1 MKNDHN
7 AGNSWEF
14 NLDAISYLYSALGL
28 GYIIPFLFVLTI
40 VVFFH
45 ELGHFYAARRCGVTV
60 EVFSVGFGRAI
71 ASWYDKHGTQW
82 KIGWM
87 PLGGYV
93 KFQGDENEASVPDRE
108 ALEKLDD
115 GAREGTL
122 FFKPLWQ
129 RAIVVAAGPVANFIL
144 AILIF
149 ASLYTLFGQRVT
161 DPVVGVVAE
170 QSAAE
175 RAGMQVGDL
184 IVAIEGDEIST
195 FSEVRRL
202 VTVNA
207 NVPLLFSVVRD
218 GQELLL
224 TATPDRVLEVD
235 RFGNEY
241 HIGRLGVAVNASE
254 DSIRHVRYNPITAL
268 WMGVEESYFIVEQ
281 TFVVL
286 GRIIMGRES
295 AEQLG
300 GPIRIAQLSGQTA
313 TLGLIALINLT
324 AVLSVSIGLI
334 NLFPV
339 PMLDGGHLAFYAYE
353 AVAGKPL
360 PEKAQDIGMRI
371 GLAMVLTLFVFVTW
385 NDLSRLDIFQNLTTL
400 FG

>member
-1 MKNDHN
+1 MDT
-7 AGNSWEF
+7 
-14 NLDAISYLYSALGL
+14 ISYLYSLLGL
-28 GYIIPFLFVLTI
+28 SYIVPFLFVLTI

-45 ELGHFYAARRCGVTV
+45 ELGHFYAARRCGVKV
-60 EVFSVGFGRAI
+60 EVFSVGFGRSL
-71 ASWYDKHGTQW
+71 ASWYDKHGTEW
-82 KIGWM
+82 KIGWL

-93 KFQGDENEASVPDRE
+93 KFFGDENEASAPDAE
-108 ALEKLDD
+108 KLQALEDD
-115 GAREGTL
+115 ARKDTL
-122 FFKPLWQ
+122 FYKPLWQ

-144 AILIF
+144 AIIIF

-170 QSAAE
+170 NSAAE

-184 IVAIEGDEIST
+184 ILKIDGDEIHT

-207 NVPLLFSVVRD
+207 NVPLEFIVDR
-218 GQELLL
+218 GGAEITL
-224 TATPDRVLEVD
+224 TAIPDRVLEVD

-241 HIGRLGVAVNASE
+241 HLGRLGVAVNATE
-254 DSIRHVRYNPITAL
+254 DSIRHIRYDPFTAI
-268 WMGVEESYFIVEQ
+268 WMGAEESYFIVEQ

-295 AEQLG
+295 AESLG
-300 GPIRIAQLSGQTA
+300 GPIRIAQISGQTA

-334 NLFPV
+334 NLFPI

-353 AVAGKPL
+353 AVAGKPMS
-360 PEKAQDIGMRI
+360 EKAQEIGMRI
-371 GLAMVLTLFVFVTW
+371 GLSMVMMLFLFVTW
-385 NDLSRLDIFQNLTTL
+385 NDLSRLKIFDRL

>member
-1 MKNDHN
+1 MDT
-7 AGNSWEF
+7 
-14 NLDAISYLYSALGL
+14 ISYLYSLLGL
-28 GYIIPFLFVLTI
+28 SYVVPFLFVLTI

-45 ELGHFYAARRCGVTV
+45 ELGHFYAARRCGVKV
-60 EVFSVGFGRAI
+60 EVFSVGFGRSL
-71 ASWYDKHGTQW
+71 ASWYDKHGTEW
-82 KIGWM
+82 KIGWL

-93 KFQGDENEASVPDRE
+93 KFFGDENEASAPDAE
-108 ALEKLDD
+108 KLQALEDD
-115 GAREGTL
+115 ARQDTL
-122 FFKPLWQ
+122 FYKPLWQ

-144 AILIF
+144 AIIIF

-170 QSAAE
+170 NSAAE

-184 IVAIEGDEIST
+184 ILKIDGDEIHT

-207 NVPLLFSVVRD
+207 NVPLEFVVDR
-218 GQELLL
+218 GGAEITL
-224 TATPDRVLEVD
+224 TAIPDRVLEVD

-241 HIGRLGVAVNASE
+241 HLGRLGVAVNATE
-254 DSIRHVRYNPITAL
+254 DSIRHIRYDPFTAI
-268 WMGVEESYFIVEQ
+268 WMGAEESYFIVEQ

-295 AEQLG
+295 AESLG
-300 GPIRIAQLSGQTA
+300 GPIRIAQISGQTA

-334 NLFPV
+334 NLFPI

-353 AVAGKPL
+353 AVAGKPMS
-360 PEKAQDIGMRI
+360 EKAQEIGMRI
-371 GLAMVLTLFVFVTW
+371 GLSMVMMLFLFVTW
-385 NDLSRLDIFQNLTTL
+385 NDLSRLKIFDRL

>member
-1 MKNDHN
+1 M
-7 AGNSWEF
+7 
-14 NLDAISYLYSALGL
+14 DAISYLYSALGL

>member
-1 MKNDHN
+1 MDT
-7 AGNSWEF
+7 
-14 NLDAISYLYSALGL
+14 ISYLYSLLGL
-28 GYIIPFLFVLTI
+28 SYIVPFLFVLTI

-45 ELGHFYAARRCGVTV
+45 ELGHFYAARRCGVKV
-60 EVFSVGFGRAI
+60 EVFSVGFGKSL
-71 ASWYDKHGTQW
+71 ASWYDKHGTEW
-82 KIGWM
+82 KIGWL

-93 KFQGDENEASVPDRE
+93 KFFGDENEASAPDAE
-108 ALEKLDD
+108 KLKALEDD
-115 GAREGTL
+115 ARKDTL
-122 FFKPLWQ
+122 FYKPLWQ

-144 AILIF
+144 AIIIF

-170 QSAAE
+170 NSAAE

-184 IVAIEGDEIST
+184 ILKIDGDEIHT

-207 NVPLLFSVVRD
+207 NVPLEFVVDR
-218 GQELLL
+218 GGAEVTL
-224 TATPDRVLEVD
+224 TAIPDRVLEVD

-241 HIGRLGVAVNASE
+241 HLGRLGVAVNATE
-254 DSIRHVRYNPITAL
+254 DSIRHIRYDPFTAI
-268 WMGVEESYFIVEQ
+268 WMGAEESYFIVEQ

-295 AEQLG
+295 AESLG
-300 GPIRIAQLSGQTA
+300 GPIRIAQISGQTA

-334 NLFPV
+334 NLFPI

-360 PEKAQDIGMRI
+360 SEKAQEIGMRI
-371 GLAMVLTLFVFVTW
+371 GLSMVMMLFLFVTW
-385 NDLSRLDIFQNLTTL
+385 NDLSRLKIFDRLL
-400 FG
+400 G

>member
-1 MKNDHN
+1 M
-7 AGNSWEF
+7 
-14 NLDAISYLYSALGL
+14 DAISYLYAALGL
-28 GYIIPFLFVLTI
+28 SYIIPFLFVLTI

-60 EVFSVGFGRAI
+60 EVFSVGFGRPI
-71 ASWYDKHGTQW
+71 TSWYDKHGTKWQ
-82 KIGWM
+82 IAWM

-93 KFQGDENEASVPDRE
+93 KFAGDENEASVPDRE
-108 ALEKLDD
+108 RLEQLDEST
-115 GAREGTL
+115 REGTL

-144 AILIF
+144 AIVIF

-170 QSAAE
+170 NSAAE
-175 RAGMQVGDL
+175 RAGMQIGDL
-184 IVAIEGDEIST
+184 ITAIDGDEIST
-195 FSEVRRL
+195 FSEVRRA

-207 NVPLLFSVVRD
+207 DVPLVFSIDRA
-218 GQELLL
+218 GELIDL

-254 DSIRHVRYNPITAL
+254 DTIRHVRYNPFVAL

-334 NLFPV
+334 NLFPI

-371 GLAMVLTLFVFVTW
+371 GLSMVLTLFLFVTW
-385 NDLSRLDIFQNLTTL
+385 NDLSRLDVFQNLSNL
-400 FG
+400 LG

>member
-1 MKNDHN
+1 MDT
-7 AGNSWEF
+7 
-14 NLDAISYLYSALGL
+14 ISYLYSLLGL
-28 GYIIPFLFVLTI
+28 SYIVPFLFVLTI

-45 ELGHFYAARRCGVTV
+45 ELGHFYAARRCGVKV
-60 EVFSVGFGRAI
+60 EVFSVGFGRSL
-71 ASWYDKHGTQW
+71 ASWYDKHGTEW
-82 KIGWM
+82 KIGWL

-93 KFQGDENEASVPDRE
+93 KFFGDENEASAPDAE
-108 ALEKLDD
+108 KLQALEDD
-115 GAREGTL
+115 ARKDTL
-122 FFKPLWQ
+122 FYKPLWQ

-144 AILIF
+144 AIIIF

-170 QSAAE
+170 NSAAE

-184 IVAIEGDEIST
+184 ILKIDGDEIHT

-207 NVPLLFSVVRD
+207 NVPLEFVVDR
-218 GQELLL
+218 GGAEITL
-224 TATPDRVLEVD
+224 TAIPDRVLEVD

-241 HIGRLGVAVNASE
+241 HLGRLGVAVNATE
-254 DSIRHVRYNPITAL
+254 DSIRHIRYDPFTAI
-268 WMGVEESYFIVEQ
+268 WMGAEESYFIVEQ

-295 AEQLG
+295 AESLG
-300 GPIRIAQLSGQTA
+300 GPIRIAQISGQTA

-334 NLFPV
+334 NLFPI

-353 AVAGKPL
+353 AVAGKPMS
-360 PEKAQDIGMRI
+360 EKAQEIGMRI
-371 GLAMVLTLFVFVTW
+371 GLSMVMMLFLFVTW
-385 NDLSRLDIFQNLTTL
+385 NDLSRLKIFDRL

>member
-1 MKNDHN
+1 MDT
-7 AGNSWEF
+7 
-14 NLDAISYLYSALGL
+14 ISYLYSLLGL
-28 GYIIPFLFVLTI
+28 SYIVPFLFVLTI

-45 ELGHFYAARRCGVTV
+45 ELGHFYAARRCGVKV
-60 EVFSVGFGRAI
+60 EVFSVGFGRSL
-71 ASWYDKHGTQW
+71 ASWYDKHGTEW
-82 KIGWM
+82 KIGWL

-93 KFQGDENEASVPDRE
+93 KFFGDENEASAPDAE
-108 ALEKLDD
+108 KLQALEDD
-115 GAREGTL
+115 ARQDTL
-122 FFKPLWQ
+122 FYKPLWQ

-144 AILIF
+144 AIIIF

-170 QSAAE
+170 NSAAE

-184 IVAIEGDEIST
+184 ILKIDGDEIHT

-207 NVPLLFSVVRD
+207 NVPLEFVVDR
-218 GQELLL
+218 GGAEITL
-224 TATPDRVLEVD
+224 TAIPDRVLEVD

-241 HIGRLGVAVNASE
+241 HLGRLGVAVNATE
-254 DSIRHVRYNPITAL
+254 DSIRHIRYDPFTAI
-268 WMGVEESYFIVEQ
+268 WMGAEESYFIVEQ

-295 AEQLG
+295 AESLG
-300 GPIRIAQLSGQTA
+300 GPIRIAQISGQTA

-334 NLFPV
+334 NLFPI

-353 AVAGKPL
+353 AVAGKPMS
-360 PEKAQDIGMRI
+360 EKAQEIGMRI
-371 GLAMVLTLFVFVTW
+371 GLSMVMMLFLFVTW
-385 NDLSRLDIFQNLTTL
+385 NDLSRLKIFDRL

>member
-1 MKNDHN
+1 METLN
-7 AGNSWEF
+7 
-14 NLDAISYLYSALGL
+14 YLYGALGL
-28 GYIIPFLFVLTI
+28 SYIVPFLFVLTI

-45 ELGHFYAARRCGVTV
+45 ELGHFYAARRCGVRV
-60 EVFSVGFGRAI
+60 ETFSVGFGRSI
-71 ASWYDKHGTQW
+71 KSWHDKHGTEW
-82 KIGWM
+82 KIGWL

-93 KFQGDENEASVPDRE
+93 KFYGDENEASAPDT
-108 ALEKLDD
+108 EKLNDMSED
-115 GAREGTL
+115 ARGDTL

-149 ASLYTLFGQRVT
+149 ASLYTVFGQRVT
-161 DPVVGVVAE
+161 DPVVGTVVE
-170 QSAAE
+170 ESAAQK
-175 RAGMQVGDL
+175 GGLQVGDL
-184 IVAIEGDEIST
+184 ILAIDGSDITT
-195 FSEVRRL
+195 FSEVRRQ
-202 VTVNA
+202 VVVNA
-207 NVPLLFSVVRD
+207 GVPLQLDVDR
-218 GQELLL
+218 GGELLSL
-224 TATPDRVLEVD
+224 TVTPQRVLETD

-241 HIGRLGVAVNASE
+241 HVGRLGVAVNPDEAGV
-254 DSIRHVRYNPITAL
+254 RHVRYNPAVAL

-295 AEQLG
+295 AETLG

-324 AVLSVSIGLI
+324 AVLSVSIGLV
-334 NLFPV
+334 NLFPI
-339 PMLDGGHLAFYAYE
+339 PMLDGGHLVFYAYE

-360 PEKAQDIGMRI
+360 SDRAQEIGMRI
-371 GLAMVLTLFVFVTW
+371 GLSMVLMLFVFVTW
-385 NDLSRLDIFQNLTTL
+385 NDLARLDIFGRMATA

>member
-1 MKNDHN
+1 MDT
-7 AGNSWEF
+7 
-14 NLDAISYLYSALGL
+14 ISYLYSLLGL
-28 GYIIPFLFVLTI
+28 SYIVPFLFVLTI

-45 ELGHFYAARRCGVTV
+45 ELGHFYAARRCGVKV
-60 EVFSVGFGRAI
+60 DVFSVGFGKSL
-71 ASWYDKHGTQW
+71 ASWYDKHGTEW
-82 KIGWM
+82 KIGWL

-93 KFQGDENEASVPDRE
+93 KFFGDENEASAPDAE
-108 ALEKLDD
+108 KLKALEDD
-115 GAREGTL
+115 ARKDTL
-122 FFKPLWQ
+122 FYKPLWQ

-144 AILIF
+144 AIIIF

-170 QSAAE
+170 NSAAE

-184 IVAIEGDEIST
+184 ILKIDGDEIHT

-207 NVPLLFSVVRD
+207 NVPLEFVVDR
-218 GQELLL
+218 GGAEVTL
-224 TATPDRVLEVD
+224 TAIPDRVLEVD

-241 HIGRLGVAVNASE
+241 HLGRLGVAVNATE
-254 DSIRHVRYNPITAL
+254 DSIRHIRYDPFTAI
-268 WMGVEESYFIVEQ
+268 WMGAEESYFIVEQ

-295 AEQLG
+295 AESLG
-300 GPIRIAQLSGQTA
+300 GPIRIAQISGQTA

-334 NLFPV
+334 NLFPI

-360 PEKAQDIGMRI
+360 SEKAQEIGMRI
-371 GLAMVLTLFVFVTW
+371 GLSMVMMLFLFVTW
-385 NDLSRLDIFQNLTTL
+385 NDLSRLKIFDRLL
-400 FG
+400 G

>member
-1 MKNDHN
+1 MDT
-7 AGNSWEF
+7 
-14 NLDAISYLYSALGL
+14 ISYLYSLLGL
-28 GYIIPFLFVLTI
+28 SYIVPFLFVLTI

-45 ELGHFYAARRCGVTV
+45 ELGHFYAARRCGVRV

-71 ASWYDKHGTQW
+71 TSWYDKHGTQW

-93 KFQGDENEASVPDRE
+93 KFFGDENEASAPDE
-108 ALEKLDD
+108 KKLAALEED
-115 GAREGTL
+115 ARQDTL
-122 FFKPLWQ
+122 FYKPLWQ

-161 DPVVGVVAE
+161 DPVVGVVVE
-170 QSAAE
+170 ESAAQ
-175 RAGMQVGDL
+175 RAGLQVGDL
-184 IVAIEGDEIST
+184 ILEIDGEAIST
-195 FSEVRRL
+195 FAEVRRM

-207 NVPLLFSVVRD
+207 NVPLEFTVDR
-218 GQELLL
+218 GGAELSL
-224 TATPDRVLEVD
+224 TAIPDRVLEVD

-241 HIGRLGVAVNASE
+241 HLGRLGVAVNATE
-254 DSIRHVRYNPITAL
+254 DSIRHVRYNPVTAL

-295 AEQLG
+295 AESLG
-300 GPIRIAQLSGQTA
+300 WPIRIAQLSGQTA

-334 NLFPV
+334 NLFPI

-353 AVAGKPL
+353 AVAGKPMSA
-360 PEKAQDIGMRI
+360 KAQDIGMRI
-371 GLAMVLTLFVFVTW
+371 GLSMVLTLFVFVTW
-385 NDLSRLDIFQNLTTL
+385 NDLSRLKIFERLL
-400 FG
+400 G

>member
-1 MKNDHN
+1 MDT
-7 AGNSWEF
+7 
-14 NLDAISYLYSALGL
+14 ISYLYSLLGL
-28 GYIIPFLFVLTI
+28 SYIVPFLFVLTI

-45 ELGHFYAARRCGVTV
+45 ELGHFYAARRCGVKV
-60 EVFSVGFGRAI
+60 EVFSVGFGKAL
-71 ASWYDKHGTQW
+71 ASWYDKHGTEW
-82 KIGWM
+82 KIGWL

-93 KFQGDENEASVPDRE
+93 KFFGDENEASAPDAE
-108 ALEKLDD
+108 KLKALEDD
-115 GAREGTL
+115 ARKDTL
-122 FFKPLWQ
+122 FYKPLWQ

-144 AILIF
+144 AIIIF

-170 QSAAE
+170 NSAAE

-184 IVAIEGDEIST
+184 ILKIDGDEIHT

-207 NVPLLFSVVRD
+207 NVPLEFVVDR
-218 GQELLL
+218 GGAEVTL
-224 TATPDRVLEVD
+224 TAIPDRVLEID

-241 HIGRLGVAVNASE
+241 HLGRLGVAVNATE
-254 DSIRHVRYNPITAL
+254 DSIRHIRYDPFTAI
-268 WMGVEESYFIVEQ
+268 WMGAEESYFIVEQ

-295 AEQLG
+295 AESLG
-300 GPIRIAQLSGQTA
+300 GPIRIAQISGQTA

-334 NLFPV
+334 NLFPI

-353 AVAGKPL
+353 AVAGKPMS
-360 PEKAQDIGMRI
+360 EKAQEIGMRI
-371 GLAMVLTLFVFVTW
+371 GLSMVMMLFIFVTW
-385 NDLSRLDIFQNLTTL
+385 NDLSRLKIFDRL

>member
-1 MKNDHN
+1 M
-7 AGNSWEF
+7 E
-14 NLDAISYLYSALGL
+14 AINYLYGALGFA
-28 GYIIPFLFVLTI
+28 YVVPFLFVLTV

-45 ELGHFYAARRCGVTV
+45 ELGHFYAARRCGVRV

-71 ASWYDKHGTQW
+71 ASWNDKHGTQW
-82 KIGWM
+82 KIGWL

-93 KFQGDENEASVPDRE
+93 KFFGDENEASAPD
-108 ALEKLDD
+108 AQKLKEIPEN
-115 GAREGTL
+115 ARGDTL

-144 AILIF
+144 AIVIF
-149 ASLYTLFGQRVT
+149 ASLYTLLGQRIT
-161 DPVVGVVAE
+161 DPIVGTVVE
-170 QSAAE
+170 DSAAA
-175 RAGMQVGDL
+175 RAGMQAGDL
-184 IVAIEGDEIST
+184 ITAINDDEITS

-207 NVPLLFSVVRD
+207 GVPLDFTVARGDVDVV
-218 GQELLL
+218 L

-235 RFGNEY
+235 RFGNGY
-241 HIGRLGVAVNASE
+241 HIGRLGVSVNADE
-254 DSIRHVRYNPITAL
+254 NSIRHVRYNPLTAL
-268 WMGVEESYFIVEQ
+268 WMGAEESYFIIEQ
-281 TFVVL
+281 TFIVL

-295 AEQLG
+295 AESLG

-313 TLGLIALINLT
+313 TLGFVALINLT

-334 NLFPV
+334 NLFPI

-353 AVAGKPL
+353 AVFGKPMSAR
-360 PEKAQDIGMRI
+360 AQDIGMRI
-371 GLAMVLTLFVFVTW
+371 GLSIVMMLFLFVTW
-385 NDLSRLDIFQNLTTL
+385 NDLARLNVFDRVVSL

>member
-1 MKNDHN
+1 MDT
-7 AGNSWEF
+7 
-14 NLDAISYLYSALGL
+14 ISYLYSLLGL
-28 GYIIPFLFVLTI
+28 SYIVPFLFVLTI

-45 ELGHFYAARRCGVTV
+45 ELGHFYAARRCGVKV
-60 EVFSVGFGRAI
+60 EVFSVGFGRSL
-71 ASWYDKHGTQW
+71 ASWYDKHGTEW
-82 KIGWM
+82 KIGWL

-93 KFQGDENEASVPDRE
+93 KFFGDENEASAPDAE
-108 ALEKLDD
+108 KLQALEDD
-115 GAREGTL
+115 ARKDTL
-122 FFKPLWQ
+122 FYKPLWQ

-144 AILIF
+144 AIIILT
-149 ASLYTLFGQRVT
+149 SLYTLFGQRVT

-170 QSAAE
+170 NSAAE

-184 IVAIEGDEIST
+184 ILKIDGDEIHT

-207 NVPLLFSVVRD
+207 NVPLEFVVDR
-218 GQELLL
+218 GGAEITL

-241 HIGRLGVAVNASE
+241 HLGRLGVAVNATE
-254 DSIRHVRYNPITAL
+254 DSIRHIRYDPFTAI
-268 WMGVEESYFIVEQ
+268 WMGAEESYFIVEQ

-295 AEQLG
+295 AESLG
-300 GPIRIAQLSGQTA
+300 GPIRIAQISGQTA

-334 NLFPV
+334 NLFPI

-353 AVAGKPL
+353 AVAGKPMS
-360 PEKAQDIGMRI
+360 EKAQEIGMRI
-371 GLAMVLTLFVFVTW
+371 GLSMVMMLFLFVTW
-385 NDLSRLDIFQNLTTL
+385 NDLSRLKIFDRL